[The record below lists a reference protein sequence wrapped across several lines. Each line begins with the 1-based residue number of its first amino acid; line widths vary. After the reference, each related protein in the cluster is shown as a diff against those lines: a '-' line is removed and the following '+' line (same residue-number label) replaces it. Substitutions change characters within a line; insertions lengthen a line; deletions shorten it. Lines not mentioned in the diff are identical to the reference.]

1 MDEDFNDAFDDAG
14 FDVSPTPE
22 PAQVG
27 MASVD
32 EGDALDYTQR
42 TTIPGTNITGFISPQ
57 SYMEY
62 RGATPTNP
70 FPDSIFS
77 RIFGAENVSYVD
89 PQTGRGMGGM
99 DLAGINNLRYRQAMG
114 LPSLKTGQDYRMGD
128 FYIGQPTMEGTVR
141 EVPRGGIM
149 SMIPGISTVAN
160 LFGRN
165 RGLPESS
172 DAFRRE
178 MAKSQQS
185 VQPLTDIINS
195 ITSGIGSFIDRFR
208 PKEGGDRDTT
218 TGRPIKPRG
227 TELGDMT
234 TTNAFI
240 PDARVM
246 VDDFAP
252 PVTTF
257 DTMITDD
264 GANLNTGIANVA
276 PNKANEANMQVADA
290 LQLIQPGTLPDSI
303 GVRNQVAQALNP
315 ELKAF
320 INRQPPIDQRLR
332 ELQNQ
337 REQIQREEQFKA
349 DVLKSIQNRNLQNRN
364 SGLLSQDFINR
375 SLNKEPFKDEG
386 TFINLDNI

>member
-1 MDEDFNDAFDDAG
+1 MADPDDFDLAG
-14 FDVSPTPE
+14 FDEAYNPDDFATDTP
-22 PAQVG
+22 ANVGDG
-27 MASVD
+27 MAE
-32 EGDALDYTQR
+32 EGDFLDYTQR

-114 LPSLKTGQDYRMGD
+114 LPSLKTGENYKMGD

-149 SMIPGISTVAN
+149 DMIPGLSTITN
-160 LFGRN
+160 MLGRN

-172 DAFRRE
+172 EAYRRAVADANQRSANVSNFF
-178 MAKSQQS
+178 
-185 VQPLTDIINS
+185 QPLTDL
-195 ITSGIGSFIDRFR
+195 ITGGIESLRGAFTAPQQKD
-208 PKEGGDRDTT
+208 PVTD
-218 TGRPIKPRG
+218 RPIPRG
-227 TELGDMT
+227 IEMGDMT
-234 TTNAFI
+234 TANAFI
-240 PDARVM
+240 PDARVV
-246 VDDFAP
+246 VDNFAS
-252 PVTTF
+252 PVSKLDTT
-257 DTMITDD
+257 ITDD

-276 PNKANEANMQVADA
+276 PTMSNQANMAVADA
-290 LQLIQPGTLPDSI
+290 LQLIPQGTLADSI

-320 INRQPPIDQRLR
+320 IDRQPSIEQRLA
-332 ELQNQ
+332 ELQKQRQ
-337 REQIQREEQFKA
+337 REQNFRE
-349 DVLKSIQNRNLQNRN
+349 DVINSIQNRNTGILNQN
-364 SGLLSQDFINR
+364 FINR
-375 SLNKEPFKDEG
+375 TLNPVPFDDSG

>member
-1 MDEDFNDAFDDAG
+1 VADPDDFDLAG
-14 FDVSPTPE
+14 FDEAYNPDDFATDTP
-22 PAQVG
+22 ANVGDG
-27 MASVD
+27 MAE
-32 EGDALDYTQR
+32 EGDFLDYTQR

-114 LPSLKTGQDYRMGD
+114 LPSLKTGENYKMGD

-149 SMIPGISTVAN
+149 DMIPGLSTITN
-160 LFGRN
+160 MLGRN

-172 DAFRRE
+172 EAYRRAVADANQRSANVSNFF
-178 MAKSQQS
+178 
-185 VQPLTDIINS
+185 QPLTDL
-195 ITSGIGSFIDRFR
+195 ITGGIESLRGAFTAPQQKD
-208 PKEGGDRDTT
+208 PVTD
-218 TGRPIKPRG
+218 RPIPRG
-227 TELGDMT
+227 IEMGDMT
-234 TTNAFI
+234 TANAFI
-240 PDARVM
+240 PDARVV
-246 VDDFAP
+246 VDNFAS
-252 PVTTF
+252 PVSKLDTT
-257 DTMITDD
+257 ITDD

-276 PNKANEANMQVADA
+276 PTMSNQANMAVADA
-290 LQLIQPGTLPDSI
+290 LQLIPQGTLADSI

-320 INRQPPIDQRLR
+320 IDRQPSIEQRLA
-332 ELQNQ
+332 ELQKQRQ
-337 REQIQREEQFKA
+337 REQNFRE
-349 DVLKSIQNRNLQNRN
+349 DVINSIQNRNTGILNQN
-364 SGLLSQDFINR
+364 FINR
-375 SLNKEPFKDEG
+375 TLNPVPFDDSG